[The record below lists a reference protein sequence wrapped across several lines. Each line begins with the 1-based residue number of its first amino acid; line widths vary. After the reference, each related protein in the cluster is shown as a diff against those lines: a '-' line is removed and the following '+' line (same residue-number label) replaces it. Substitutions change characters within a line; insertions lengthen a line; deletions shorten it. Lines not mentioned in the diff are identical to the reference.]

1 MAHLRLPP
9 ELLLLVMKQVDHGER
24 FTAAQN
30 SLRNAVLV
38 NHEWAEAASHVLWKT
53 PSVAALA
60 AVSPDRRQYYANKIS
75 ELFFED
81 AEDGE
86 HHATFKD
93 LKFPRLRTIYIER
106 VKLKEHEKLY
116 LTQYMQPHLRVFHF
130 LGGGLCEEA
139 LTTLASSCGA
149 LEELHLDEPV
159 DNSSQDRHLEFFK
172 NCKSLEVIC
181 LGYGWTKLIT
191 SELFA
196 GLACQERLVKLE
208 IRPLVE
214 DYTIQGG
221 LSIISDPFVN
231 LQNLHMRLESRSIA
245 RLTSVAI
252 SLTILFLII
261 EDSEHD
267 ALASLEPLS
276 NMVHLELSFLDDVV
290 LSPQGFRALE
300 TMKEL
305 EVLAIE
311 SGGSPIDAVWM
322 DDDLF
327 NAFVSKLPKLTSLDF
342 KFDTDITIEALTS
355 LARSHPN
362 IESFDFFGEFD
373 LSSWT
378 RLTRPLFPSLLRF
391 VVERPVIQDRTRRY
405 EHTT

>member
-9 ELLLLVMKQVDHGER
+9 ELLLLVMKQVDHGEK
-24 FTAAQN
+24 FTAARN

-38 NHEWAEAASHVLWKT
+38 NHEWAEAASHVLWKS
-53 PSVAALA
+53 PSVTALA
-60 AVSPDRRQYYANKIS
+60 AVSPDRRQYYANEIS

-86 HHATFKD
+86 HHTTFKN
-93 LKFPRLRTIYIER
+93 LTFPRLRTIYIER
-106 VKLKEHEKLY
+106 VKLKEHQRLY
-116 LTQYMQPHLRVFHF
+116 LTQYMQSHLRVFHF
-130 LGGGLCEEA
+130 SGGGLCEKA
-139 LTTLASSCGA
+139 LTTLASNCAA

-159 DNSSQDRHLEFFK
+159 DNSNQDRHLEFFK

-196 GLACQERLVKLE
+196 GLASHEKLKKLD
-208 IRPLVE
+208 IWPLVE

-221 LSIISDPFVN
+221 LSITPNPLHN

-245 RLTSVAI
+245 QLASIAE
-252 SLTILFLII
+252 SLSILFLVI

-267 ALASLEPLS
+267 ALASLGPLT
-276 NMVHLELSFLDDVV
+276 NMSHLELSFLDDVV

-300 TMKEL
+300 NMKEL
-305 EVLAIE
+305 EVLLIE
-311 SGGSPIDAVWM
+311 SRGSPIDAIWM
-322 DDDLF
+322 DDDCF
-327 NAFVSKLPKLTSLDF
+327 TKFVSNLPKLTSLDF

-355 LARSHPN
+355 LARTHPN

-373 LSSWT
+373 LSSWA
-378 RLTRPLFPSLLRF
+378 RLTRPLFPNLLRF
-391 VVERPVIQDRTRRY
+391 VVERPAIEDRTRRY
-405 EHTT
+405 EHMT

>member
-24 FTAAQN
+24 FFAAQN

-53 PSVAALA
+53 PSVTALA

-81 AEDGE
+81 EEDGA

-93 LKFPRLRTIYIER
+93 LNFPRLRTIYMER
-106 VKLKEHEKLY
+106 VKLKEHEQLY

-139 LTTLASSCGA
+139 LTTLASSCAA
-149 LEELHLDEPV
+149 LEEINLDEPV
-159 DNSSQDRHLEFFK
+159 DQSSQDRHLEFFK
-172 NCKSLEVIC
+172 NCKSLEAIC

-196 GLACQERLVKLE
+196 GVACHERLVKLD

-221 LSIISDPFVN
+221 LSITSNPFIN

-245 RLTSVAI
+245 RLASVAT
-252 SLTILFLII
+252 SLTILFLIV

-267 ALASLEPLS
+267 ALASLEPLT

-290 LSPQGFRALE
+290 MSPNGFRALG
-300 TMKEL
+300 TLKEL

-311 SGGSPIDAVWM
+311 SGGSPIDAIWM
-322 DDDLF
+322 NDDLF
-327 NAFVSKLPKLTSLDF
+327 TEFVSTLPKLSSLDF
-342 KFDTDITIEALTS
+342 KLDTDITIEALTS

-373 LSSWT
+373 LSSWA
-378 RLTRPLFPSLLRF
+378 RLTRPLFPNLLRL
-391 VVERPVIQDRTRRY
+391 VVERPVIEGRTRRY
-405 EHTT
+405 VHMT